1 VILTSRRTTVLL
13 ADDHPMVRERLV
25 QLLTEHGLIVVG
37 AVGDGHLLID
47 TAIRLR
53 PDVIVTDISMPPG
66 LSGLDVLARLKA
78 ERVDSKLILLTMH
91 NDADMATR
99 AERAGASG
107 FLLKHTAGDELV
119 DAIHQVLQGRVYFP
133 LMLSRD
139 VMNLPVPPDRSEE

>member
-1 VILTSRRTTVLL
+1 VILASRPTTVLL
-13 ADDHPMVRERLV
+13 ADDHAMVRERLV

-78 ERVDSKLILLTMH
+78 ERVDSKVILLTMH
-91 NDADMATR
+91 DDVDLAAQ
-99 AERAGASG
+99 AARAGASG
-107 FLLKHTAGDELV
+107 FLMKHAAGDELV
-119 DAIHQVLQGRVYFP
+119 DAIHQVLQGGAYFTP
-133 LMLSRD
+133 TLSKH
-139 VMNLPVPPDRSEE
+139 VMERPVPSDPSEE